1 MTARPPDWTEHFP
14 SLPMDDA
21 PSIRAAAQRVSVPA
35 GAIVFRT
42 GDVCERYILVISG
55 SARVRRLSADGK
67 EIVLYRVESG
77 QSCILTTSC
86 LLAGEHYPAEAL
98 AETDLDAVL
107 IPAEAFDRGMAESS
121 AFRRFVLSAY
131 GERVTS
137 LISLVEGVAFRRID
151 SRLASCLLQRGQ
163 RADGLRCT
171 HQNLAL
177 ELGTAREVISRQL
190 KQFEREGLLSLH
202 RGRIELANPEGLR
215 GLAAAN

>member
-1 MTARPPDWTEHFP
+1 MTEPPSDWTNHFP
-14 SLPMDDA
+14 GLPA
-21 PSIRAAAQRVSVPA
+21 LATPSIVAAAQRVSVPA

-42 GDVCERYILVISG
+42 GDPCERYILVVEG
-55 SARVRRLSADGK
+55 SARVRRLSADGR

-107 IPAEAFDRGMAESS
+107 IPADAFDRGMAES
-121 AFRRFVLSAY
+121 ADFRRFVLSAY

-151 SRLASCLLQRGQ
+151 ARLATCLLQRGK
-163 RADGLRCT
+163 REDGLRCT
-171 HQNLAL
+171 HQDLAL
-177 ELGTAREVISRQL
+177 ELGTAREVVSRQL
-190 KQFEREGLLSLH
+190 KQFERDGLVSLH
-202 RGRIELANPEGLR
+202 RGQVNLLDAGGLQS
-215 GLAAAN
+215 LAAKG